1 MNIIDIQDRL
11 KDFSEDQ
18 LVREMQMPSG
28 MAPQFLVLSEINRR
42 KRVRDDYN
50 KQQAANEMSVAEEA
64 IAASGVPQSGIAGMS
79 EAMAPQS
86 SIAQGGVGT
95 AMNQAMRP
103 SPMPQRAMS
112 EEEAMGMRSGG
123 LMAYGRELAD
133 RMGQEKIDPFLDE
146 VESMASERFGVGSEP
161 QPLAV
166 SQPYMLQ
173 RPGFMGP
180 QLFPAR
186 PTFDVAQ
193 PIRDPRFQDEMLR
206 FVPRGGSPA
215 RGKGGIAQI
224 MPAQA
229 FQGGGVVKAQNG
241 LPLGLR
247 INNPGNI
254 RPGAGFIGETGEQSG
269 YAEFESP
276 QTGLR
281 ALARLLNTYGTQ
293 YGINTPREL
302 LSRYA
307 PKSDNPES
315 FENYLKYFEQETGI
329 APDQEFD
336 LVGQRQT
343 VMPAIVGFE
352 QGQQP
357 YSEQDYSMAIEAAS
371 MEDPTDIQDL
381 FGVNRRQ
388 VSTVSPA
395 TTDADDAVEIPPL
408 WQDNWATKESDYNQ
422 YVKDAQMAGQEIVNP
437 WEYEELQRRRLGR
450 EDDFLDVIDEDLV
463 GTGFEQ
469 YIGKPD
475 MIGNAAAGSA
485 RAAAEGTSPFDI
497 ANPETEKR
505 GDDAANKAEKI
516 ARNLGITSQEDAEI
530 VGKSVVEAMDDLP
543 PDAPIEQIQEK
554 TETIIAEEGGLTS
567 EGAEEKAE
575 AQKAADQDDVVK
587 SLADSLGFDKS
598 EESGLAMEIKDL
610 QAMLKKDKETDK
622 WLALAQA
629 GMQLMSS
636 KEPTLMGAL
645 GEAGIAGLGAMR
657 EAQSRYQE
665 GVIDLINA
673 RSKLSKGISAG
684 DAASTL
690 RQIYESLGEQH
701 EYGGYKIQ
709 GPARVS
715 LEQLALRLAGQIGG
729 STPVETQALID
740 ALNQSTATS
749 SNAS

>member
-28 MAPQFLVLSEINRR
+28 TAPQFLVLSEINRR
-42 KRVRDDYN
+42 KRVRDDYS
-50 KQQAANEMSVAEEA
+50 KQKAANEMSVAEEA
-64 IAASGVPQSGIAGMS
+64 IAAGGVPQSGIAGMS

-133 RMGQEKIDPFLDE
+133 RMGQEKIDPFLNE
-146 VESMASERFGVGSEP
+146 VESMASERFGVGSQP
-161 QPLAV
+161 QPMV
-166 SQPYMLQ
+166 SQQPYIAQ
-173 RPGFMGP
+173 RPGFMG
-180 QLFPAR
+180 R
-186 PTFDVAQ
+186 PPFAERSMYQVAQ
-193 PIRDPRFQDEMLR
+193 PIRDPRFQYNTLR
-206 FVPRGGSPA
+206 GNIGALPPPQ
-215 RGKGGIAQI
+215 GKGGIAQI
-224 MPAQA
+224 MPAQF

-269 YAEFESP
+269 YAQFESP

-336 LVGQRQT
+336 LVGQRET

-381 FGVNRRQ
+381 FGVNKRQ
-388 VSTVSPA
+388 VSTVSPT
-395 TTDADDAVEIPPL
+395 TTDADEAVEIPPL

-437 WEYEELQRRRLGR
+437 WEYEELQRRRAGR

-463 GTGFEQ
+463 GTEFEK
-469 YIGKPD
+469 YIGNQD
-475 MIGNAAAGSA
+475 MIGNTAAGSA

-497 ANPETEKR
+497 ADPRTGER
-505 GDDAANKAEKI
+505 GVGAASVAEEI
-516 ARNLGITSQEDAEI
+516 AGNLGITSQEDAEI

-543 PDAPIEQIQEK
+543 PDASTEQIQEK
-554 TETIIAEEGGLTS
+554 TEAIIAGEGGLKS
-567 EGAEEKAE
+567 EGAI
-575 AQKAADQDDVVK
+575 QKAQEQENSAT
-587 SLADSLGFDKS
+587 SALADALEYTTS
-598 EESGLAMEIKDL
+598 EEYGGIAAEIKDL
-610 QAMLKKDKETDK
+610 QDMLKKEKDSDK

-645 GEAGIAGLGAMR
+645 GEAGLTGLGAMR

-673 RSKLSKGISAG
+673 RAKLSKGISES
-684 DAASTL
+684 DAAATL
-690 RQIYESLGEQH
+690 QKTLEALGEVDDLG
-701 EYGGYKIQ
+701 EFKIQ
-709 GPARVS
+709 GGARTQ
-715 LEQLALRLAGQIGG
+715 LEALARRLSGQIGSG
-729 STPVETQALID
+729 SSVDVASLL
-740 ALNQSTATS
+740 AAMNQSNATS